1 MIRVFKLIIMTFLLS
16 ACMIKWE
23 MKLTV
28 NEDLSG
34 AYSLTTG
41 IDEEL
46 QIFALEMVESSL
58 GGLEN
63 VLNSVPEGY
72 GKSFYSDE
80 IYDGITIRNSFSN
93 IDEFNSQ
100 LLELRSNPDTALMLI
115 PIENI
120 KIEKEIQERGVVYK
134 VFGEF
139 AEIIESEVTETDLN
153 IPQMEYLYDLSLVLT
168 LPGNMTSPIEINDG
182 ENIVIF
188 EPNGRQAQT
197 FQALSK
203 GNDESD
209 SRTATNLILGDIVFI
224 AISCLVAL
232 AIFFAKK
239 INKAS

>member
-1 MIRVFKLIIMTFLLS
+1 MIRVLKLIIMTFLLS

-63 VLNSVPEGY
+63 VLDAVPEGY

-93 IDEFNSQ
+93 IDEFHSQ

-120 KIEKEIQERGVVYK
+120 KIEKEIQERRVLYK
-134 VFGEF
+134 VYGEF
-139 AEIIESEVTETDLN
+139 AEIIESEVTDTDLN
-153 IPQMEYLYDLSLVLT
+153 IPQMEYLYDLRLVVN
-168 LPGNMTSPIEINDG
+168 LPGNMTSPIEINDE

-188 EPNGRQAQT
+188 EPNGRQVQT
-197 FQALSK
+197 FEALSK
-203 GNDESD
+203 GNDESN
-209 SRTATNLILGDIVFI
+209 SRTVTNLFL
-224 AISCLVAL
+224 AISFLVVL
-232 AIFFAKK
+232 AILFVRK
-239 INKAS
+239 NK